1 MLALVGCGASL
12 VHRRI
17 STQTFRGPANCTS
30 DQPYVSTKLDPQGWS
45 EVHVAATPFYNRGG
59 GEHDEGKRT
68 PGREGPMFNFC
79 HFMENI
85 AEGTTDSNIEWF
97 LLKKLFKVIPQ
108 V

>member
-59 GEHDEGKRT
+59 GEHNEGKRT
-68 PGREGPMFNFC
+68 PGREGSMFNFYGKHC
-79 HFMENI
+79 RILLPTN
-85 AEGTTDSNIEWF
+85 SNDLEI
-97 LLKKLFKVIPQ
+97 L
-108 V
+108 